1 MKLGRWFGR
10 LLLAS
15 LITAGIAAATRPG
28 GAASVSTS
36 SSLYSGMTWRQI
48 GPFRGGRVPA
58 VTGVPSQPE
67 TYYLG
72 AAIGGVWKT
81 TDGGHLWMPLFDHE
95 RVGSIGAIAVA
106 PSNPDVVYVGTGE
119 SAPREDVSPGDGVYK
134 STDGGRSWSHIGLR
148 DSQHI
153 ARILVD
159 PRNPDLVLVAALGH
173 VYGAN
178 AERGVFRSSD
188 GGASWQKVLFK
199 DDRTGAIELAAD
211 PDNPRTVF
219 AALWQMQRTPWSL
232 SSGGPGSG
240 LYKSTDGGATWAP
253 LSGHGLPTGVVGKI
267 GVTVAAGTNGGRVYA
282 LVEAEQGGLYRSD
295 DGGATWRLANADH
308 TLWSRAWY
316 FTKIW
321 AHPKD
326 PDTVFIAGGSFWQS
340 TDGAKTFERVA
351 IPGGDNHDFWA
362 NPQTPTRLIE
372 ANDQGVVISV
382 NGGKTWDKRNNLP
395 IGQFYHVSTD
405 RAFPYFIYGAQQ
417 DMGAITIASRG
428 WGGIGDRD
436 WFNVGGD
443 DGECGFVWPDPID
456 PRFVVAGGYNG
467 ALTLFDK
474 RSHQLRDIAPWSN
487 ASGGHPASDL
497 KYRFTW
503 TSPVVYSPVDP
514 HILYMGSQYLMETRD
529 RGASW
534 KVVSP
539 DLTRN
544 DKSKQGLSGGPITK
558 DNASVE
564 YYDVIFSVAPSP
576 VQAGKIWIGTDDGLV
591 QLTADGGTTWQ
602 KVTPPGVPE
611 WAKISLIEASR
622 FDASTAFVAVDAH
635 KLDDFQPYIFRTR
648 DDGRTWTRITTGLQ
662 APSQVYAV
670 REDSRRKGLLFA
682 GTETGIYVSFDDGDQ
697 WQSLQLNLP
706 TTSVRDMTVRGNDLI
721 VATHGRS
728 FWALDD
734 ISPLRLASAQLA
746 DEAVHLFAP
755 QTALRVHEAGTY
767 SMGVAPTGTNPPD
780 GAVIDY
786 YLRTKASGDVSIEIL
801 DRGGRR
807 AHFTTSGSTDET
819 ASDEESPLLSA
830 KDGGRRPS
838 TDAGM
843 HRVIWNL
850 TYPLPR
856 LIPGTAYDERAPRGV
871 TAAPGTYTVKLR
883 VSGRTYTAP
892 LTVKNDP
899 RAMVT
904 QDALVAEF
912 TLASRLMGMLGEVH
926 SAVRQ
931 ILNVRKQIDGLHK
944 QLSSAPDAAQAV
956 AAFEREADAVLN
968 ALYEPQAKAGVDLL
982 NYPMQL
988 NARIAYLEDEV
999 DFGDGAPTAQFYEM
1013 TRLYRRELD
1022 RQLARWKTLTEAAL
1036 PAMNRALQ
1044 ERGLPPVSVN

>member
-1 MKLGRWFGR
+1 M
-10 LLLAS
+10 
-15 LITAGIAAATRPG
+15 
-28 GAASVSTS
+28 
-36 SSLYSGMTWRQI
+36 
-48 GPFRGGRVPA
+48 
-58 VTGVPSQPE
+58 
-67 TYYLG
+67 
-72 AAIGGVWKT
+72 
-81 TDGGHLWMPLFDHE
+81 
-95 RVGSIGAIAVA
+95 
-106 PSNPDVVYVGTGE
+106 YVGTGE
-119 SAPREDVSPGDGVYK
+119 SAPREDVSFGDGVYK
-134 STDGGRSWSHIGLR
+134 STDGGKTWSHAGLP

-159 PRNPDLVLVAALGH
+159 AKNPNLVLVAALGH
-173 VYGAN
+173 VYGSN
-178 AERGVFRSSD
+178 AERGVFRSTD
-188 GGASWQKVLFK
+188 GGASWQKVLYK
-199 DDRTGAIELAAD
+199 DDRTGAIELATD
-211 PDNPRTVF
+211 PDNPATVF

-240 LYKSTDGGATWAP
+240 LYKSSDGGATWTAI
-253 LSGHGLPTGVVGKI
+253 SGHGLPAGLLGKI
-267 GVTVAAGTNGGRVYA
+267 GVTVAAGTKGQRVYA

-295 DGGATWRLANADH
+295 DGGASWRLANAEH
-308 TLWSRAWY
+308 VLWSRAWY

-321 AHPKD
+321 AHPTD
-326 PDTVFIAGGSFWQS
+326 PDAVFIAGNAFWKS
-340 TDGAKTFERVA
+340 TDGAKTFERQT

-362 NPQTPTRLIE
+362 NPLAPARMIE
-372 ANDQGVVISV
+372 ANDQGIVISV

-417 DMGAITIASRG
+417 DMGAIAIASRG

-443 DGECGFVWPDPID
+443 DGECGYVWPDPTD
-456 PRFVVAGGYNG
+456 PRLVVAGGYNG

-503 TSPVVYSPVDP
+503 TSPVAYSPLDP
-514 HILYMGSQYLMETRD
+514 HVLYMGSQYLMETRN

-539 DLTRN
+539 DLTRD
-544 DKSKQGLSGGPITK
+544 DKGKQGLSGGPITK

-564 YYDVIFSVAPSP
+564 YYDVIFSIAPSP
-576 VQAGKIWIGTDDGLV
+576 IQAGRIWIGTDDGLV
-591 QLTADGGTTWQ
+591 QLTTDGGATWH

-611 WAKISLIEASR
+611 WAKISLVEASR

-648 DDGRTWTRITTGLQ
+648 DDGRTWTRITSGLE
-662 APSQVYAV
+662 APAHVYAV
-670 REDSRRKGLLFA
+670 REDPKRKGLLFA
-682 GTETGIYVSFDDGDQ
+682 GTETGIYVSFDAGDR

-706 TTSVRDMTVRGNDLI
+706 TTSVRDMTVNGNDLI

-734 ISPLRLASAQLA
+734 ISPLRQATPQLA
-746 DEAVHLFAP
+746 DEAAHLFTP

-767 SMGVAPTGTNPPD
+767 SMGVAPTGANPPN

-786 YLRTKASGDVSIEIL
+786 YLGSKAPGDVSVEIL
-801 DRGGRR
+801 DSRGRR
-807 AHFTTSGSTDET
+807 AHFATSK
-819 ASDEESPLLSA
+819 SDGDMAGGEESLLVGTA
-830 KDGGRRPS
+830 AEGGRPS
-838 TDAGM
+838 TEAGM
-843 HRVIWNL
+843 HRIVWNL
-850 TYPLPR
+850 RYPLPS
-856 LIPGTAYDERAPRGV
+856 LIAGTAYDERAPRGV
-871 TAAPGTYTVKLR
+871 MAAPGTYQVKLMMG
-883 VSGRTYTAP
+883 GRTYTAP

-899 RAMVT
+899 RATVT

-912 TLASRLMGMLGEVH
+912 ALAGRLMGMLGEVH
-926 SAVRQ
+926 AAARQ
-931 ILNVRKQIDGLHK
+931 ILDVRKQTDSLHA
-944 QLSSAPDAAQAV
+944 QLSSAPDAAQV
-956 AAFEREADAVLN
+956 VGAFEREADTVLEL
-968 ALYEPQAKAGVDLL
+968 LYESKAKAGVDLL
-982 NYPMQL
+982 NYPMRL

-999 DFGDGAPTAQFYEM
+999 DFGDGAPTAQFLEM

-1022 RQLARWKTLTEAAL
+1022 QQMARWTSLKKTDL
-1036 PAMNRALQ
+1036 PAVNRAL
-1044 ERGLPPVSVN
+1044 EGRGLPRVKVQ